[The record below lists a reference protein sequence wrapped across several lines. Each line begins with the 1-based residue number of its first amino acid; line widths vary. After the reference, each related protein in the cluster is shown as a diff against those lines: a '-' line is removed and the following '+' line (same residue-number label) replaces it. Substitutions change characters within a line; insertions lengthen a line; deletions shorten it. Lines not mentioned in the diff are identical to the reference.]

1 MSVAVSLNPRLK
13 HRAHQQPHQRLIS
26 VRELFEI
33 RDQRQLCAVVRLRG
47 NARNMRCLRALRHVA
62 VTQPIAR
69 HTDHQCQHHQLLL
82 RWYRLADQPFAARMH
97 THAGSAESR
106 IKFSR
111 HACWVRFDV
120 VLHQALAQPIREA
133 TALAVFGDGVSDLF
147 WRATGSHGINLC
159 LIVGQYSRLTTYL
172 RCV

>member
-1 MSVAVSLNPRLK
+1 MAPQSSTGVAHKIRSFARWGAAHRPTHSHQRMSVAVSLNPRLK

-69 HTDHQCQHHQLLL
+69 HTDH
-82 RWYRLADQPFAARMH
+82 
-97 THAGSAESR
+97 
-106 IKFSR
+106 
-111 HACWVRFDV
+111 
-120 VLHQALAQPIREA
+120 
-133 TALAVFGDGVSDLF
+133 
-147 WRATGSHGINLC
+147 
-159 LIVGQYSRLTTYL
+159 
-172 RCV
+172 